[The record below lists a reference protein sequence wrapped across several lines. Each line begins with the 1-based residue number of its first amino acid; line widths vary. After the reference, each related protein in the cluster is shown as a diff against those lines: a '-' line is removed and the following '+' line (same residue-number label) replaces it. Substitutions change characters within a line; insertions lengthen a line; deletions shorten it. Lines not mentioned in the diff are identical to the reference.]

1 MYFLEVQL
9 NCMHIFPK
17 KKKLLII
24 SALKAGG
31 QTIALMEP
39 LIQDALVWYSKLLY
53 SRRRRDGNKLA
64 HGLARHFIDA
74 LV

>member
-17 KKKLLII
+17 KKKKQLLIF
-24 SALKAGG
+24 SALKVGG

-39 LIQDALVWYSKLLY
+39 LIQDALVWSNLY
-53 SRRRRDGNKLA
+53 
-64 HGLARHFIDA
+64 
-74 LV
+74 